1 MGDLFDSPEERF
13 CALLLELME
22 RCYDTGRT
30 SVCLPKTGASGSEA
44 PPDAIMGRIEHSITW
59 MGVGDW
65 SMREHAPGKR
75 TRESRTKIGVALTIE
90 FRNLY
95 SFSLC

>member
-1 MGDLFDSPEERF
+1 MPSYVRAGIRKCARIRALSSPEERF

-65 SMREHAPGKR
+65 SMREHAPGK
-75 TRESRTKIGVALTIE
+75 
-90 FRNLY
+90 
-95 SFSLC
+95 

>member
-44 PPDAIMGRIEHSITW
+44 PPDAIM
-59 MGVGDW
+59 VF
-65 SMREHAPGKR
+65 
-75 TRESRTKIGVALTIE
+75 V
-90 FRNLY
+90 FN
-95 SFSLC
+95 

>member
-1 MGDLFDSPEERF
+1 
-13 CALLLELME
+13 ME

-65 SMREHAPGKR
+65 SMREHAPGK
-75 TRESRTKIGVALTIE
+75 
-90 FRNLY
+90 
-95 SFSLC
+95 

>member
-65 SMREHAPGKR
+65 SMREHAPGKYPANDHHEPDG
-75 TRESRTKIGVALTIE
+75 TGGAQS
-90 FRNLY
+90 
-95 SFSLC
+95 